1 MKRNAVN
8 ARQVQIR
15 TVFQHFARSGSIGG
29 IILFFCAIFAV
40 IVANIPSLSHLENI
54 WNVEMGVEIG
64 NFSLKMTFL
73 KWINDGFMATF
84 FFLVGLEIKRELL
97 VGELAQPK
105 KAMLPIFAALGGMI
119 FPALIFTI
127 FNGGTPAAHGWG
139 IPMATDIAFAMG
151 VLAILGK
158 SCPTSLKVFL
168 TALAI
173 VDDLGSIIVL
183 AIFYPTHD
191 IQGIFLLYAGII
203 TLILFLF
210 NRLQIRNPLLYIVPG
225 LFLWY
230 FVLQSGIHATIAGVI
245 IAATIPANT
254 RINEVRFYT
263 TVQYY
268 LNKFK
273 ASSSGQVN
281 VFSSPEQLSILHII
295 NNRVDDINP
304 LLNRFQVAL
313 HGPVNFIVMP
323 LFALANAGVAFS
335 GDTFAS
341 GNISIAIGI
350 FFGLLLGKPIGIFL
364 FSWLSV
370 KLKIAKMPSNA
381 SYKQLFAIGIV
392 GGIGF
397 TMSLFIDN
405 LAFTNPEMID
415 MGKVAILITS
425 MIAVVIGFIAVKI
438 TANKAE

>member
-1 MKRNAVN
+1 M
-8 ARQVQIR
+8 
-15 TVFQHFARSGSIGG
+15 
-29 IILFFCAIFAV
+29 
-40 IVANIPSLSHLENI
+40 
-54 WNVEMGVEIG
+54 
-64 NFSLKMTFL
+64 
-73 KWINDGFMATF
+73 
-84 FFLVGLEIKRELL
+84 
-97 VGELAQPK
+97 
-105 KAMLPIFAALGGMI
+105 
-119 FPALIFTI
+119 
-127 FNGGTPAAHGWG
+127 
-139 IPMATDIAFAMG
+139 
-151 VLAILGK
+151 
-158 SCPTSLKVFL
+158 
-168 TALAI
+168 
-173 VDDLGSIIVL
+173 
-183 AIFYPTHD
+183 
-191 IQGIFLLYAGII
+191 
-203 TLILFLF
+203 FLF

-295 NNRVDDINP
+295 NNLVDDINP

-370 KLKIAKMPSNA
+370 KLKLQNAK
-381 SYKQLFAIGIV
+381 QC
-392 GGIGF
+392 
-397 TMSLFIDN
+397 
-405 LAFTNPEMID
+405 
-415 MGKVAILITS
+415 
-425 MIAVVIGFIAVKI
+425 
-438 TANKAE
+438 

>member
-1 MKRNAVN
+1 
-8 ARQVQIR
+8 
-15 TVFQHFARSGSIGG
+15 
-29 IILFFCAIFAV
+29 
-40 IVANIPSLSHLENI
+40 SLSHLENI
-54 WNVEMGVEIG
+54 WNVEMGFEIG

-73 KWINDGFMATF
+73 KWINDGLMAAF

-119 FPALIFTI
+119 FPAAIFTI
-127 FNGGTPAAHGWG
+127 FNGGTPTANGWG

-183 AIFYPTHD
+183 AIFYPNHD

-245 IAATIPANT
+245 IAATIPAKT

-273 ASSSGQVN
+273 ESSSGQVN
-281 VFSSPEQLSILHII
+281 VFSSPEQLSILHKI

-304 LLNRFQVAL
+304 LINRFQVAL
-313 HGPVNFIVMP
+313 HGPVNFIIMP

-350 FFGLLLGKPIGIFL
+350 FFGLLLGKPIGIFF

-405 LAFTNPEMID
+405 LAFTDVEMID
-415 MGKVAILITS
+415 MGKAAILITS